1 MENLYFNCFLI
12 FLSSILPSKKSQTA
26 DFEKKF
32 AGINFSRF
40 QVYKIF
46 AEINIRGS
54 RISKNFAKKLSRI
67 RQKTAKTQKFLPA
80 KVSSCKV
87 AWFFVLF

>member
-1 MENLYFNCFLI
+1 MENLYFVCFLI

-46 AEINIRGS
+46 AEINFRGS
-54 RISKNFAKKLSRI
+54 RISKNFVEETFANKSKNREN
-67 RQKTAKTQKFLPA
+67 A
-80 KVSSCKV
+80 KVSSSES
-87 AWFFVLF
+87 FFL